1 MKTLKNRL
9 IPKITMFFG
18 IVILK
23 IGINLGIRAIFLI
36 LPRTISSSFCHMA
49 DQRNSLSNNDVHMTL
64 CLENGQIFA
73 ATYGG
78 GMTEIINTE
87 TEKITFAASIYIM
100 LHVWHHWQVIK
111 MLRSGF
117 LRRE

>member
-1 MKTLKNRL
+1 
-9 IPKITMFFG
+9 MFD
-18 IVILK
+18 
-23 IGINLGIRAIFLI
+23 ASYSQ
-36 LPRTISSSFCHMA
+36 PEEISFSSFCHMA

-87 TEKITFAASIYIM
+87 TEKITFKNYSARDGLVADIVYAIYPDTTGH
-100 LHVWHHWQVIK
+100 LWLVTEK
-111 MLRSGF
+111 RSYKI
-117 LRRE
+117 